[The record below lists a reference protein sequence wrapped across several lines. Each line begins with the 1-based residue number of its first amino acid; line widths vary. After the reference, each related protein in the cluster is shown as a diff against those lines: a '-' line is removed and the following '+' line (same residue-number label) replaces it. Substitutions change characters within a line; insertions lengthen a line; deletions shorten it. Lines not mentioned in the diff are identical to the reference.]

1 MSQGPTKRQRTTK
14 HAARRWYET
23 PHGIDKQT
31 RDLAAFERLIDPR
44 NKKHLRKKDHERDTG
59 ECWRAK
65 IKNSAVAL
73 GGFYKTEKE
82 ASERAV
88 TNWLSEIAYDDDNDV
103 WEHEEAR
110 RLRQRAKDM
119 RDGHEPP
126 DDHGLS
132 RNHLP
137 GQRLEA
143 RADGS
148 IVVRD
153 TREGLS
159 YVISQAALDAVERE
173 HPDQFPMVKLQ
184 KARAVAFPDTVH
196 ATKKAEAEAEAN
208 ILIAD
213 SLDWHLAEK
222 ARVEEQFLKLQDR
235 MYFEKFGLSR
245 QILDDLKVKHVRDL
259 EKKPLA
265 CLLGSKKHCP
275 VYGKVMEALRQSE
288 KRAMRQEVD
297 GQKSDFRTIV
307 GEEGVKACFRA
318 RFPRLAKYDRIIQA
332 MADNVNYDHIFS
344 AACWARR
351 GNRPVFSTPNDFY
364 RPSSPYPL
372 AGDHPMNMSRRRRRM
387 YLGFHAIDATCCHL
401 VATGGRL

>member
-1 MSQGPTKRQRTTK
+1 MSQGPAKRQRTTK
-14 HAARRWYET
+14 HAARRWYQT
-23 PHGIDKQT
+23 PHGRSNT
-31 RDLAAFERLIDPR
+31 RDLAAFVRLIDPR
-44 NKKHLRKKDHERDTG
+44 NKKYLRKKNHERDTD
-59 ECWRAK
+59 ECWEAK
-65 IKNSAVAL
+65 IRNSAQHK
-73 GGFYKTEKE
+73 GGYFKTEEE
-82 ASERAV
+82 ASERATV
-88 TNWLSEIAYDDDNDV
+88 NWLTEIADDDNNDV

-119 RDGHEPP
+119 RDARHYEARG
-126 DDHGLS
+126 DHGLT
-132 RNHLP
+132 RNFLP
-137 GQRLEA
+137 GQALEA

-153 TREGLS
+153 TRSKVS
-159 YVISQAALDAVERE
+159 YVISQAELDAVQRE
-173 HPDQFPMVKLQ
+173 HPEQFPVVRLQ
-184 KARAVAFPDTVH
+184 KERAAAFPDTVH
-196 ATKKAEAEAEAN
+196 ETKKAEAEAEAN
-208 ILIAD
+208 ILLAD
-213 SLDWHLAEK
+213 SVDWHLAEK

-275 VYGKVMEALRQSE
+275 VYDQVMEALRQSE

-297 GQKSDFRTIV
+297 GQKSDFRTIL

-318 RFPRLAKYDRIIQA
+318 RFPRLKAYPGIIQA

-351 GNRPVFSTPNDFY
+351 GNRPVFSTPND
-364 RPSSPYPL
+364 L
-372 AGDHPMNMSRRRRRM
+372 
-387 YLGFHAIDATCCHL
+387 
-401 VATGGRL
+401 

>member
-1 MSQGPTKRQRTTK
+1 MSQGSAKRQRTTK
-14 HAARRWYET
+14 HKARRWFET
-23 PHGIDKQT
+23 EDGGHDKKT
-31 RDLAAFERLIDPR
+31 RDLAAFERLIDPC
-44 NKKHLRKKDHERDTG
+44 NKTHLRKKNYERDAD

-65 IKNSAVAL
+65 IKNSAWSA
-73 GGFYKTEKE
+73 GGYFKTEEE
-82 ASERAV
+82 ASERATV
-88 TNWLSEIAYDDDNDV
+88 NWLTEIADDDNNDV

-119 RDGHEPP
+119 RHARHHEQRS
-126 DDHGLS
+126 DHGLTK
-132 RNHLP
+132 NHLP

-173 HPDQFPMVKLQ
+173 HPDQFPVVKLQ

-351 GNRPVFSTPNDFY
+351 GNRPVFSTPND
-364 RPSSPYPL
+364 L
-372 AGDHPMNMSRRRRRM
+372 
-387 YLGFHAIDATCCHL
+387 
-401 VATGGRL
+401 